1 MSALDVDSVG
11 PHDFELSNTVTNV
24 WSRGDEEF
32 DLLNIGVRQS
42 RCVWSDDLQRRS
54 RACAQHE
61 RDGKNCKT
69 HET

>member
-1 MSALDVDSVG
+1 VSALDVDSVG

-42 RCVWSDDLQRRS
+42 RCVWSDDLQPAEPRMRSTRARR
-54 RACAQHE
+54 E
-61 RDGKNCKT
+61 
-69 HET
+69 EL